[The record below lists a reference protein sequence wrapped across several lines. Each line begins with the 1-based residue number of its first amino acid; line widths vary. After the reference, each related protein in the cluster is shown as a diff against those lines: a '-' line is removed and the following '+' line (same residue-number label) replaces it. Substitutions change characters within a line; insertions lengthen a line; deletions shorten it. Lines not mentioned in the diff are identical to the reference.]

1 MAVLLILQ
9 ANGQKMNKEEMTLK
23 IDSLNEA
30 NQNLSAQLD
39 SVNKEKELYF
49 GMYEVVKEKVIKN
62 DFKMVDR
69 HHFTPQTTEAFR
81 KEKLLHSKDIKC
93 FDIEN
98 IDYNYISSLFGIVL
112 PDDVI
117 HKKQGHE
124 RKKFKDNT

>member
-1 MAVLLILQ
+1 
-9 ANGQKMNKEEMTLK
+9 
-23 IDSLNEA
+23 
-30 NQNLSAQLD
+30 
-39 SVNKEKELYF
+39 
-49 GMYEVVKEKVIKN
+49 
-62 DFKMVDR
+62 MVDR
-69 HHFTPQTTEAFR
+69 HHFTPQTTEEFH

-124 RKKFKDNT
+124 RKKFKENVDKPVYDLDMSVYFDYNVHRKHFYNEDLKHKVYEFYKNDFLFFKEFGFDYIL